1 MTGALHILLPPSEA
15 KKSGGSRT
23 AKVGRFDVVLGAARC
38 EVATALGELVGSAT
52 PQALEKTLH
61 VRAALLDRAI
71 EASADLV
78 AGRVATLAAWQ
89 RYSGVVW
96 THLEAASLTP
106 AQRRCIL
113 VPSGLYGITTAQDPI
128 GDYRLKMNVAL
139 APLGNLA
146 AYWRPLLAPALVK
159 YVRGATVV
167 DLLPRE
173 HEAALDFETLQA
185 TCRVARVHFVGADGA
200 AAVGHGAKAVKGVLA
215 RQVLLGGLD
224 VLDSFS
230 WEGWR
235 AERAGDVSLVVAPRL
250 EALGGRRIRTG

>member
-1 MTGALHILLPPSEA
+1 VTGTFHILLPPSEA
-15 KKSGGSRT
+15 KRPGGSRT
-23 AKVGRFDVVLGAARC
+23 AKVGGFDVALGPARS
-38 EVATALGELVGSAT
+38 EVTAALGELVGSAT
-52 PQALEKTLH
+52 PQVLEKILH
-61 VRAALLDRAI
+61 ARATLLDRAI
-71 EASADLV
+71 EAIADLV
-78 AGRVATLAAWQ
+78 AGREPLLPAWQ

-106 AQRRCIL
+106 AQRRRIL

-146 AYWRPLLAPALVK
+146 AYWRPLLAPALAK

-167 DLLPRE
+167 DLLPKE
-173 HEAALDFETLQA
+173 HESALDFEMLQA
-185 TCRVARVHFVGADGA
+185 TCRVARVAFVGADGA

-215 RQVLLGGLD
+215 RQVLLAGLD
-224 VLDSFS
+224 VLDSFN

-235 AERAGDVSLVVAPRL
+235 AERSGEVSLVIAPRL
-250 EALGGRRIRTG
+250 DALGGRRTRTP